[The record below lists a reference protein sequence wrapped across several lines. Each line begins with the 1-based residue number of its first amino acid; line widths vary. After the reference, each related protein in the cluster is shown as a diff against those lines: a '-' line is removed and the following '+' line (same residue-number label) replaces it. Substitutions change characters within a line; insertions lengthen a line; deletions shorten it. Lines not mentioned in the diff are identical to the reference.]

1 MPEKYHITATPTP
14 PRWTPVG
21 KVSAIERDGCLGC
34 TKCAKKAC
42 VYDVY
47 KNRSF
52 DSKQLFDTIDY
63 LCKNCFR
70 CVQECKGRLFSRA
83 VNPEYKRLG
92 DSYWKPEILATTW
105 YQAETGKIPVSG
117 AGYLG
122 PFTGHGFD
130 SMWTD
135 MSEIVR
141 PTRDGIHGREY
152 ISTGIDL
159 GRKLTSLKFDKKG
172 SLISNPPPIIN
183 IPMPIIV
190 NTLPFG
196 KITKNL
202 RLSMAKAASKL
213 GVPMIIEAEEYFDEL
228 IPYDKFIMPQFTT
241 KTFEDRKELLKRV
254 GLAEFMYEE
263 NIIPFIAKAK
273 EINPEVI
280 VSVRVRL
287 DKTAND
293 ITTKLVQNGAEIIH
307 LYADYQ
313 GNEWDGGA
321 PLAATQPRF
330 IKDMVRDIH
339 RQLVAKAM
347 RDEVTIIVSGG
358 IGLAEHVAKVILC
371 GADGVAVDLP
381 VLIGLECR
389 LCKRCTNNLSCP
401 VDMEEIKPEWAIKRI
416 INLFC
421 AWHSQLIEVM
431 GSMGIREVQRLR
443 GETGRAMFL
452 EDLERDF
459 VEAVGRRGI

>member
-1 MPEKYHITATPTP
+1 MPKKYHISITPTP
-14 PRWTPVG
+14 SRFTPVG

-34 TKCAKKAC
+34 AKCAKKSC

-52 DSKQLFDTIDY
+52 DSRQLADTIDY

-92 DSYWKPEILATTW
+92 DSYWKPDIIATTW

-152 ISTGIDL
+152 ISTSIDL
-159 GRKLTSLKFDKKG
+159 GRKLIRLEFDTNG
-172 SLISNPPPIIN
+172 CLVSNPPKVAS
-183 IPMPIIV
+183 IPMPIIF

-196 KITKNL
+196 KISKNL
-202 RLSMAKAASKL
+202 RLSMAKAANKL
-213 GVPMIIEAEEYFDEL
+213 DIPMLIEAEEYFDEL
-228 IPYDKFIMPQFTT
+228 APYNKIMMPQFTI
-241 KTFEDRKELLKRV
+241 KTFETHKELLKQVR
-254 GLAEFMYEE
+254 LAEFIYEE
-263 NIIPFIAKAK
+263 NIMKYVAQAK
-273 EINPEVI
+273 EINPGLI
-280 VSVRVRL
+280 VSVRVRF
-287 DKTAND
+287 DKNANNIAQRLIQD
-293 ITTKLVQNGAEIIH
+293 GAEIIH

-313 GNEWDGGA
+313 GNEHD
-321 PLAATQPRF
+321 TEQPRF
-330 IKDMVRDIH
+330 IKDMMLDIH
-339 RQLVAKAM
+339 RQLVANAI
-347 RDEVTIIVSGG
+347 RDEVSIIVSGG
-358 IGLAEHVAKVILC
+358 IGLAEHLAKVILC
-371 GADGVAVDLP
+371 GADGVAVDLTL
-381 VLIGLECR
+381 LIALECR
-389 LCKRCTNNLSCP
+389 MCKRCTKGLSCP
-401 VDMEEIKPEWAIKRI
+401 VDMEKIKTGWASKRI
-416 INLFC
+416 INLMG

-431 GSMGIREVQRLR
+431 GAMGIREARRLR

-459 VEAVGRRGI
+459 VNAITSVQP

>member
-1 MPEKYHITATPTP
+1 MPEKYHINITPTL
-14 PRWTPVG
+14 PRFTPVG

-34 TKCAKKAC
+34 AKCAKKSC

-52 DSKQLFDTIDY
+52 DSKQLTDTIDY

-83 VNPEYKRLG
+83 INPEYKRLG
-92 DSYWKPEILATTW
+92 DSYWKPDIIATTW

-152 ISTGIDL
+152 ISTSIDL
-159 GRKLTSLKFDKKG
+159 GRKLVSLEFDTQG
-172 SLISNPPPIIN
+172 HLVSSPPPTIN
-183 IPMPIIV
+183 IPMPIIF
-190 NTLPFG
+190 NILPFG
-196 KITKNL
+196 KINKNM
-202 RLSMAKAASKL
+202 RLAMAKAANKL
-213 GVPMIIEAEEYFDEL
+213 DIPMLIEAEEYFDEL
-228 IPYDKFIMPQFTT
+228 SPYNKILMPQFSA
-241 KTFEDRKELLKRV
+241 KTFETQKKLLTGAR
-254 GLAEFMYEE
+254 LAEFIYEE
-263 NIIPFIAKAK
+263 NIMEYIAQAK
-273 EINPEVI
+273 KINSSLI
-280 VSVRVRL
+280 ASVRLKL
-287 DKTAND
+287 DKNAAD
-293 ITTKLVQNGAEIIH
+293 ISQKLIQDGVEIIH

-313 GNEWDGGA
+313 GNEHD
-321 PLAATQPRF
+321 AAQPRF

-339 RQLVAKAM
+339 RQLVAKSI

-358 IGLAEHVAKVILC
+358 IGLAEHLAKVILC
-371 GADGVAVDLP
+371 GADGAAVDLILP
-381 VLIGLECR
+381 IALECR
-389 LCKRCTNNLSCP
+389 VCKRCTKGLSCP
-401 VDMEEIKPEWAIKRI
+401 VEMEKIDVAWASRRI
-416 INLFC
+416 INLMG

-431 GSMGIREVQRLR
+431 GAMGIREARRLR

-459 VEAVGRRGI
+459 VNAIMCK

>member
-1 MPEKYHITATPTP
+1 MPEKYHINVIPTP
-14 PRWTPVG
+14 PRFTPIG

-34 TKCAKKAC
+34 AKCAKKSC

-47 KNRSF
+47 RNRRF
-52 DSKQLFDTIDY
+52 DHDQLLDTIDF

-83 VNPEYKRLG
+83 INPEYKRLG
-92 DSYWKPEILATTW
+92 DSYWKPDMIATTW

-152 ISTGIDL
+152 ISTSVDL
-159 GRKLTSLKFDKKG
+159 GRKLVNLEFDSKG
-172 SLISNPPPIIN
+172 CLVSNPPPIVN
-183 IPMPIIV
+183 IPMPIIF

-196 KITKNL
+196 SISKNM
-202 RLSMAKAASKL
+202 RLSMARAANKL
-213 GVPMIIEAEEYFDEL
+213 DLPMLIEAEEYFDKL
-228 IPYDKFIMPQFTT
+228 IPYNKIIMPQFTI
-241 KTFEDRKELLKRV
+241 KTFETHKKLLSGVR
-254 GLAEFMYEE
+254 LAEFIYEE
-263 NIIPFIAKAK
+263 NIMEYVAQAKK
-273 EINPEVI
+273 INPGLI
-280 VSVRVRL
+280 VSIKVRL
-287 DKTAND
+287 NKNAND
-293 ITTKLVQNGAEIIH
+293 ITQGLIQDGVEIIH

-313 GNEWDGGA
+313 GNEHDT
-321 PLAATQPRF
+321 TQPRF

-339 RQLVAKAM
+339 RQLVDKAI

-358 IGLAEHVAKVILC
+358 IGLAEHLAKVILC
-371 GADGVAVDLP
+371 GADAAAVDLIL
-381 VLIGLECR
+381 LIALECR
-389 LCKRCTNNLSCP
+389 VCKRCTKGLSCP
-401 VDMEEIKPEWAIKRI
+401 VEMEKIEPKWASKRI
-416 INLFC
+416 INLIG

-431 GSMGIREVQRLR
+431 GAMGIREARRLR
-443 GETGRAMFL
+443 GEIGRAMFL

-459 VEAVGRRGI
+459 VNALRVE

>member
-1 MPEKYHITATPTP
+1 MPEKYHISITPTP
-14 PRWTPVG
+14 PRWTPIG

-34 TKCAKKAC
+34 AKCAKKSC

-52 DSKQLFDTIDY
+52 DSKQLLDTIDS

-70 CVQECKGRLFSRA
+70 CVQECKGRLVSRS
-83 VNPEYKRLG
+83 VNPEYRRLG
-92 DSYWKPEILATTW
+92 DRYWKPDMIATTW

-152 ISTGIDL
+152 ISTSVDL
-159 GRKLTSLKFDKKG
+159 GRKLVNLEFDKENR
-172 SLISNPPPIIN
+172 LVSNPPPIIN
-183 IPMPIIV
+183 IPMPIIF
-190 NTLPFG
+190 NILPFG
-196 KITKNL
+196 KIGKNM
-202 RLSMAKAASKL
+202 RLAMAKAANKL
-213 GVPMIIEAEEYFDEL
+213 SVPMLIEAEEYFDEL
-228 IPYDKFIMPQFTT
+228 TPYNKILMPQFTI
-241 KTFEDRKELLKRV
+241 KTFEMHKGLLKGIR
-254 GLAEFMYEE
+254 LAEFIYEE
-263 NIIPFIAKAK
+263 NIMEYVAQAKK
-273 EINPEVI
+273 INPELI

-287 DKTAND
+287 DKKAADIAQQLIND
-293 ITTKLVQNGAEIIH
+293 GVEVIH

-313 GNEWDGGA
+313 GNEYDTA
-321 PLAATQPRF
+321 QPRF

-339 RQLVAKAM
+339 RQLVAKAI
-347 RDEVTIIVSGG
+347 RDKVSIIVSGG
-358 IGLAEHVAKVILC
+358 IGLAEHLAKVILC
-371 GADGVAVDLP
+371 GADAAAVDLTLL
-381 VLIGLECR
+381 VALECR
-389 LCKRCTNNLSCP
+389 VCKRCTKGLSCP
-401 VDMEEIKPEWAIKRI
+401 VEMERIDVKWAVRRI
-416 INLFC
+416 INLMG

-431 GSMGIREVQRLR
+431 GAMGIREARRLR

-452 EDLERDF
+452 EDLEKDF
-459 VEAVGRRGI
+459 ANAIRSNC

>member
-1 MPEKYHITATPTP
+1 MPEKYHISITPTP
-14 PRWTPVG
+14 PRWTPIG

-34 TKCAKKAC
+34 AKCAKKSC

-52 DSKQLFDTIDY
+52 DSKQLLDTIDS

-70 CVQECKGRLFSRA
+70 CVQECKGRLVERV

-92 DSYWKPEILATTW
+92 DSYWKPDIIATTW

-152 ISTGIDL
+152 ISTTVDL
-159 GRKLTSLKFDKKG
+159 GRKLINLEFDKEG
-172 SLISNPPPIIN
+172 RLVSNPPPIIN
-183 IPMPIIV
+183 IPMPIIF
-190 NTLPFG
+190 NILPFG
-196 KITKNL
+196 KISKNM
-202 RLSMAKAASKL
+202 RLSMAKAADKL
-213 GVPMIIEAEEYFDEL
+213 GIPMLIEAEEYFDEL
-228 IPYDKFIMPQFTT
+228 DKYNKLIMPQFTI
-241 KTFEDRKELLKRV
+241 KTFETHSELLKRV
-254 GLAEFMYEE
+254 RLAEFVYEE
-263 NIIPFIAKAK
+263 DVMKYIAQAK
-273 EINPEVI
+273 KINPELI
-280 VSVRVRL
+280 VSVRVKL
-287 DKTAND
+287 DKNAAD
-293 ITTKLVQNGAEIIH
+293 IAEKLLRDGAEIIH

-313 GNEWDGGA
+313 GNEHDT
-321 PLAATQPRF
+321 PNPRF

-339 RQLVAKAM
+339 RQLVAKTI
-347 RDEVTIIVSGG
+347 RDEVAIIVSGG
-358 IGLAEHVAKVILC
+358 IGLAEHLAKIILC
-371 GADGVAVDLP
+371 GADAAAVDLTL
-381 VLIGLECR
+381 LIALECR
-389 LCKRCTNNLSCP
+389 VCKRCTKNLSCP
-401 VDMEEIKPEWAIKRI
+401 VEMEKIETKWASKRI
-416 INLFC
+416 INLMG

-431 GSMGIREVQRLR
+431 GAMGIREARRLR

-459 VEAVGRRGI
+459 ANAIMTF

>member
-1 MPEKYHITATPTP
+1 MGVLSKRHLFC
-14 PRWTPVG
+14 VL
-21 KVSAIERDGCLGC
+21 KKDGCFGC

-52 DSKQLFDTIDY
+52 DARQLSDTIDY

-159 GRKLTSLKFDKKG
+159 GRKLTRLEFDKNDCLV
-172 SLISNPPPIIN
+172 STPPPIIN
-183 IPMPIIV
+183 IPMPIIF

-196 KITKNL
+196 RITKSL
-202 RLSMAKAASKL
+202 RLSMATAAGKL
-213 GVPMIIEAEEYFDEL
+213 GIPMIIEAQEYFDEL
-228 IPYDKFIMPQFTT
+228 GRYDKFIMPQFTA
-241 KTFEDRKELLKRV
+241 KTFEIHKDLLKRV
-254 GLAEFMYEE
+254 RLAEFIYEG
-263 NIIPFIAKAK
+263 NIMECIAKAK

-280 VSVRVRL
+280 ISIRVRL
-287 DKTAND
+287 DKNASD
-293 ITTKLVQNGAEIIH
+293 IITMLAQNGAEIIH

-313 GNEWDGGA
+313 GNEWDA
-321 PLAATQPRF
+321 VQPRF

-339 RQLVAKAM
+339 RQLVAKAV

-381 VLIGLECR
+381 ILVGLECR
-389 LCKRCTNNLSCP
+389 LCKRCTINLSCP
-401 VDMEEIKPEWAIKRI
+401 VDMEEIKPKWAIKRI
-416 INLFC
+416 VNLFC
-421 AWHSQLIEVM
+421 AWHSQIIEVM

-459 VEAVGRRGI
+459 VAAVGSNLPQPKNLKLFTGLEGNVST